1 MSKKRNTKSKGKIIN
16 SNSDI
21 NVANSIKPVKPLILL
36 LFILFIIFCLI
47 GRLFYLQ
54 IIDGKHLQTL
64 ATSQQTL
71 TETISAKRG
80 NIYDSTGKALAMSY
94 ETDKVSISPS
104 DVSEE
109 NRPYVAQGLA
119 NIFGLDYNEL
129 LNNLNTSTSKFTVA
143 TAVDQDK
150 INELNNWIS
159 QANKLEI
166 KTGISIEETT
176 TRYCPLGSLASTVI
190 GFTGT
195 DNQGLAGIEAYW
207 DSFLSGTPGKSVS
220 LQDASQSEIAN
231 SKETYISAENGY
243 DITLTIDSYIQSIV
257 EKYLSEAVEEYL
269 CDSGI
274 CIAMNP
280 STGKILAMADY
291 PSYDCNSP
299 YTINSSLEEIWDTL
313 SDEEKVNEKYSMW
326 KPKAVTDTYEP
337 GSVFKLITSAIALEE
352 GLTDTDIPNTF
363 SCEGKYYIE
372 GESKPISCWKSY
384 HGPQSLRQGLA
395 NSCNPFFIQLGLKI
409 GANLSYKYYD
419 AFGFFNK
426 TGISLS
432 GEPNGGIFYDLD
444 KIKPIELAVMSFGQ
458 RFTITPLQMITAV
471 SAIAN
476 DGVLVKPQIVEKITN
491 TDTGEVTTFDTEV
504 VRKVI
509 SKETSDK
516 VASMMETVVTDGTG
530 KLASVSGYSIGGKSG
545 TSEPIWSASNE
556 GYVASF
562 VAISP
567 VENTQIVMLVIL
579 NNPGE
584 NINHNGGQIAA
595 PTVQKMLTEIL
606 PYMGVETG
614 NKNNIDTSNVSS
626 EDLY

>member
-207 DSFLSGTPGKSVS
+207 DSFLSGT
-220 LQDASQSEIAN
+220 QIFQEYH
-231 SKETYISAENGY
+231 SK
-243 DITLTIDSYIQSIV
+243 
-257 EKYLSEAVEEYL
+257 
-269 CDSGI
+269 
-274 CIAMNP
+274 MNP
-280 STGKILAMADY
+280 NKLQSRIG
-291 PSYDCNSP
+291 
-299 YTINSSLEEIWDTL
+299 WD
-313 SDEEKVNEKYSMW
+313 
-326 KPKAVTDTYEP
+326 
-337 GSVFKLITSAIALEE
+337 
-352 GLTDTDIPNTF
+352 
-363 SCEGKYYIE
+363 
-372 GESKPISCWKSY
+372 
-384 HGPQSLRQGLA
+384 
-395 NSCNPFFIQLGLKI
+395 
-409 GANLSYKYYD
+409 
-419 AFGFFNK
+419 
-426 TGISLS
+426 
-432 GEPNGGIFYDLD
+432 
-444 KIKPIELAVMSFGQ
+444 
-458 RFTITPLQMITAV
+458 
-471 SAIAN
+471 
-476 DGVLVKPQIVEKITN
+476 
-491 TDTGEVTTFDTEV
+491 
-504 VRKVI
+504 
-509 SKETSDK
+509 
-516 VASMMETVVTDGTG
+516 
-530 KLASVSGYSIGGKSG
+530 
-545 TSEPIWSASNE
+545 
-556 GYVASF
+556 
-562 VAISP
+562 
-567 VENTQIVMLVIL
+567 
-579 NNPGE
+579 
-584 NINHNGGQIAA
+584 
-595 PTVQKMLTEIL
+595 
-606 PYMGVETG
+606 
-614 NKNNIDTSNVSS
+614 
-626 EDLY
+626 